1 MYLENWGRTRGQVKT
16 GGKLGSD
23 PDFPKGV
30 NWGQTPIFLI
40 EGESWKEGENGVN

>member
-23 PDFPKGV
+23 PDFP
-30 NWGQTPIFLI
+30 NRR
-40 EGESWKEGENGVN
+40 